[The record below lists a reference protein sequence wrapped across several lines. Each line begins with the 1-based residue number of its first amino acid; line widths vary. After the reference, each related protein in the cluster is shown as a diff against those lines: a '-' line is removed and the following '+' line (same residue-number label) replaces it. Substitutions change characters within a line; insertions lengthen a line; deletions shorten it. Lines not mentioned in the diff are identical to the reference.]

1 MEHWG
6 KKIYWVVQEPVYK
19 YFEGRYNLQRL
30 AFHEDH
36 STLFSLYDLK
46 VTGQNLELVA
56 SRKISASMDQLFGAF
71 RNNPNIPSV
80 EKFQKTLAKKIHT
93 GAQISLRLGRS
104 TKSPS
109 IDIKPPTETGKVRE
123 EPAEYLKTD
132 LVDEEE

>member
-1 MEHWG
+1 MESWG

-19 YFEGRYNLQRL
+19 YFEGRYNLQKL
-30 AFHEDH
+30 SFHRNH

-46 VTGQNLELVA
+46 VTGQKLELEA

-80 EKFQKTLAKKIHT
+80 EKFQKSLEQKIHT

-104 TKSPS
+104 TISPA

-123 EPAEYLKTD
+123 DPAEYFKTD
-132 LVDEEE
+132 LFDEEE